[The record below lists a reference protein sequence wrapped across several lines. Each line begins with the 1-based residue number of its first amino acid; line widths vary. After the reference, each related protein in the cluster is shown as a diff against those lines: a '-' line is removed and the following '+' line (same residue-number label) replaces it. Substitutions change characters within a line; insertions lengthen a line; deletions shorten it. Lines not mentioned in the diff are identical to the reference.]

1 MESIQRLKKIK
12 GIEYWY
18 EETPYYDPV
27 SKQTRYKNSKY
38 LGRNID
44 GKPVRMRNAPAE
56 VTIKVRKAKKTVTI
70 RSSFDYGSVLIL
82 KHIMK
87 ELKLD
92 QYLHGLLNDTEV
104 AMVTAL
110 AFNRVLRPLAMQH
123 VETWYTGT
131 VLSLDDPKISLSGQ
145 RISELLERIGT
156 STIPQQFM
164 GQLLEKNRT
173 KRTLIY
179 DITSISS
186 YSSLINLLEYGYN
199 RDGLSLPQINLSLI
213 MDKDMGI
220 PVMYD
225 IYPGSISDVTTL
237 TGTLA
242 KLEAYGVEH
251 YCAIMDRG
259 FFSYNNLLEMLENK
273 ISFIIA
279 ATFQLK
285 DLKMLLTEAQR
296 DIESVDYLQ
305 KFKEH
310 TIYVKP
316 VSFPIGSHVL
326 QGYLYYDPKREHE
339 EKEALTGRLF
349 DIREELSCIRLQ
361 KGQLAHIRFIEKA
374 GKFKNFFNWK
384 QVDNRIE
391 ASIKQNAVAQRTNMM
406 GKFILFYSGDVDWM
420 NCLSLYRERDE
431 IEKEI
436 EVMKSDLDVLP
447 LNTHSDSTTN
457 GFLFI
462 VFLGLV
468 IRSRLLKMMTDA
480 GLLKR
485 YAIKGM
491 LLELEKFRKITLA
504 DGQTMN
510 TEMTKKQRLILDALN
525 LMCLISSGA

>member
-12 GIEYWY
+12 CIEYWY

-56 VTIKVRKAKKTVTI
+56 VTVKVRKAKKTVTI

-123 VETWYTGT
+123 AETWYTGT

-259 FFSYNNLLEMLENK
+259 FF
-273 ISFIIA
+273 
-279 ATFQLK
+279 QL
-285 DLKMLLTEAQR
+285 
-296 DIESVDYLQ
+296 
-305 KFKEH
+305 
-310 TIYVKP
+310 
-316 VSFPIGSHVL
+316 
-326 QGYLYYDPKREHE
+326 
-339 EKEALTGRLF
+339 
-349 DIREELSCIRLQ
+349 
-361 KGQLAHIRFIEKA
+361 
-374 GKFKNFFNWK
+374 
-384 QVDNRIE
+384 
-391 ASIKQNAVAQRTNMM
+391 
-406 GKFILFYSGDVDWM
+406 
-420 NCLSLYRERDE
+420 
-431 IEKEI
+431 
-436 EVMKSDLDVLP
+436 
-447 LNTHSDSTTN
+447 
-457 GFLFI
+457 
-462 VFLGLV
+462 
-468 IRSRLLKMMTDA
+468 
-480 GLLKR
+480 
-485 YAIKGM
+485 
-491 LLELEKFRKITLA
+491 
-504 DGQTMN
+504 
-510 TEMTKKQRLILDALN
+510 
-525 LMCLISSGA
+525 

>member
-1 MESIQRLKKIK
+1 MEPIHRIKTIK

-18 EETPYYDPV
+18 EVTPYYDPV

-38 LGRNID
+38 LGRNVD
-44 GKPVRMRNAPAE
+44 GKPVRMRSAPAE
-56 VTIKVRKAKKTVTI
+56 VTAKVKAEKKTVTI
-70 RSSFDYGSVLIL
+70 HSSYEYGSVLIL
-82 KHIMK
+82 KHIMQ

-92 QYLHGLLNDTEV
+92 QYLHGLLNDTET

-123 VETWYTGT
+123 VDTWYAGT
-131 VLSLDDPKISLSGQ
+131 ALSLDDPKISLSGQ

-156 STIPQQFM
+156 SNIPQQLM
-164 GQLLEKNRT
+164 GKLLEGNRT

-186 YSSLINLLEYGYN
+186 YSSLMHLLEYGYN

-213 MDKDMGI
+213 MDKDLGI

-237 TGTLA
+237 TGTLT
-242 KLEAYGVEH
+242 KLDAYGVED
-251 YCAIMDRG
+251 YIAIMDRG
-259 FFSYNNLLEMLENK
+259 FFSQNNLIEMLDKK

-285 DLKMLLTEAQR
+285 DLKMLLTETQR
-296 DIESVDYLQ
+296 DIENVDYLQ

-310 TIYVKP
+310 TLYVKP
-316 VSFPIGSHVL
+316 VTFPIGSHVL
-326 QGYLYYDPKREHE
+326 PGYLYYDPKRERD
-339 EKEALTGRLF
+339 EKEVLNGRLF
-349 DIREELSCIRLQ
+349 DIREELAIIRL
-361 KGQLAHIRFIEKA
+361 KKSQLAHIRFFETA
-374 GKFKNFFNWK
+374 GKLKNFFDWK

-391 ASIKQNAVAQRTNMM
+391 ATIRQNAVAQRTNLM

-420 NCLSLYRERDE
+420 TCLSLYRERDE

-436 EVMKSDLDVLP
+436 EMMKSDLDVLP
-447 LNTHSDSTTN
+447 LNTHSDNTMR

-468 IRSRLLKMMTDA
+468 IRSRLLRMMTDA

-485 YAIKGM
+485 YAVKGM
-491 LLELEKFRKITLA
+491 LLELEKFRKISLA
-504 DGQTMN
+504 DGRIMN
-510 TEMTKKQRLILDALN
+510 TEMTKKQRLILEALN
-525 LMCLISSGA
+525 LCA